1 MLYTTQGINQK
12 RFIEEGYAQ
21 KLDFNDA
28 AILSFIYNWSAHP
41 NSEKLME
48 GNKMY
53 CWIAHQLIV
62 DQMPL
67 AFDPNISKKANK
79 QRAYRLMTKYT
90 ELGLLEKHGGSQRLA
105 KSFYH
110 ITAKLAGLMM
120 EGAKPSKY
128 EPTSDANDPYIKA
141 EVPLHQGGSTPTS
154 RLKGDY
160 SNKDNSNKETL
171 SLAREGESLDTESKY
186 VTDKMQQGNKEV
198 KLLDMPLLVQNK
210 SKVGLPEMLFLVAYY
225 EAVLADK
232 GIAMSFSNE
241 DLSDAKA
248 LLWKLKGTT
257 DATYQ
262 EYLKN
267 CKAKGKINPMSP
279 IEYRKLAATKL
290 GQGIGKHEFWGRQEV
305 RSLAKNHNKVYADY
319 KEAAK
324 ASKAAKNTTYRKA
337 RN

>member
-67 AFDPNISKKANK
+67 AFDPNLSKKANK

-120 EGAKPSKY
+120 EGAKPAKY
-128 EPTSDANDPYIKA
+128 EPTSEANDPYIKA
-141 EVPLHQGGSTPTS
+141 EVPLHQGGGTPTS
-154 RLKGDY
+154 SVKGDY
-160 SNKDNSNKETL
+160 SNKDNSNKEEREN
-171 SLAREGESLDTESKY
+171 AREDGLVGESKY
-186 VTDKMQQGNKEV
+186 VSDKIEDGDSEL
-198 KLLDMPLLVQNK
+198 KLLDMDMLVQDKDNIK
-210 SKVGLPEMLFLVAYY
+210 NAGLCFLIAYY
-225 EAVLADK
+225 ESVLAHS
-232 GIAMSFSNE
+232 GIAMSFTTQ
-241 DLSDAKA
+241 DQQYA
-248 LLWKLKGTT
+248 LTLMSKLKNTINSTYNAYKKDCMRKGTPPVRHF
-257 DATYQ
+257 Q
-262 EYLKN
+262 YLLMA
-267 CKAKGKINPMSP
+267 AK
-279 IEYRKLAATKL
+279 KL
-290 GQGIGKHEFWGRQEV
+290 GQGIGKEAFWSGKEIKGM
-305 RSLAKNHNKVYADY
+305 ANNPNNVYKAY
-319 KEAAK
+319 KESLKKEKSA
-324 ASKAAKNTTYRKA
+324 TTYRKA